1 MTNIYTTLNVTCL
14 LKMSYE
20 NWGSMRKCLCT
31 RASEKL
37 RYKNKM
43 TKSKTI
49 TNGQILERNILKV
62 KLIFYEN
69 GGIVDFFTFYFQ
81 LKNVLNN

>member
-1 MTNIYTTLNVTCL
+1 
-14 LKMSYE
+14 
-20 NWGSMRKCLCT
+20 MRKCLCT

-49 TNGQILERNILKV
+49 TNGQILERNILKI

>member
-1 MTNIYTTLNVTCL
+1 MINISTGLNVTCL

-20 NWGSMRKCLCT
+20 NWGSIRKCLCT

-43 TKSKTI
+43 TKSKTV
-49 TNGQILERNILKV
+49 TNGEILE
-62 KLIFYEN
+62 
-69 GGIVDFFTFYFQ
+69 TF
-81 LKNVLNN
+81 